1 MQVLSWGGRRPTPPR
16 DSKRGQSPFSGGYL
30 TRLNKPDSPARLRG
44 VMKHHHTT
52 ITVSCTKPWA
62 QIPVPLALLALLL
75 IGSVPR
81 TALAKHFVSNQ
92 PDDYIIVKPM
102 AGETRIIVE
111 EPEPSWVIVQ
121 TARPPVRFE
130 VRRPV
135 PYAGAIWV
143 SGYWWWSG
151 VSYVWIRGHY
161 VRPIR
166 GHRFVAPRWVVSG
179 GYHYHIRGYYQPYGA
194 TVRHRPYYH
203 YRHVGYYGHRY
214 EHSGHHR
221 PTTHR
226 GHHRE
231 HGASDRG
238 HSDRDRNRSVH
249 HRGSTSH
256 RAVRNHDRGHS
267 DQPRGHGVS
276 DRGHTDHHRD
286 PSVHRRGPTSNRAG
300 HRSREAPHTPT
311 ARRGSPTGHRT
322 APPRGTVNRRGGTT
336 AQRTSPS
343 RRTAAHQRSARSSHA
358 SPVHRGRG
366 AGSTPAASRGGGTH
380 RGAGTART
388 RQ

>member
-1 MQVLSWGGRRPTPPR
+1 MGDRPNRSSAGQVRSAASRPLRRSHLGERVLVVERGQLCVDPRTLCATDPRPPFRCTALGGFRRVPLPHSRILSALRRHRSASAILPLSSCRVLRASLRTLRTPPAH
-16 DSKRGQSPFSGGYL
+16 
-30 TRLNKPDSPARLRG
+30 NA
-44 VMKHHHTT
+44 
-52 ITVSCTKPWA
+52 PW
-62 QIPVPLALLALLL
+62 
-75 IGSVPR
+75 
-81 TALAKHFVSNQ
+81 
-92 PDDYIIVKPM
+92 
-102 AGETRIIVE
+102 
-111 EPEPSWVIVQ
+111 
-121 TARPPVRFE
+121 PP
-130 VRRPV
+130 P
-135 PYAGAIWV
+135 W
-143 SGYWWWSG
+143 
-151 VSYVWIRGHY
+151 
-161 VRPIR
+161 
-166 GHRFVAPRWVVSG
+166 
-179 GYHYHIRGYYQPYGA
+179 
-194 TVRHRPYYH
+194 
-203 YRHVGYYGHRY
+203 
-214 EHSGHHR
+214 
-221 PTTHR
+221 
-226 GHHRE
+226 

-256 RAVRNHDRGHS
+256 
-267 DQPRGHGVS
+267 
-276 DRGHTDHHRD
+276 
-286 PSVHRRGPTSNRAG
+286 RAG